1 MARIALVTGASR
13 GLGRNTALSLAR
25 RGGDIVIT
33 YHSRSDEAQAVVEEV
48 RAMGRRAVALQLDTG
63 NIAAFASFVNRLRAA
78 LAETWQRDTFDH
90 LVNNAGH
97 GDYAFIADTTEAQF
111 DRLVDEIGMASGR
124 EKG

>member
-1 MARIALVTGASR
+1 MRISDWSSDVCSSDLATMTRIALVTGASR

-78 LAETWQRDTFDH
+78 LAETWQRDT
-90 LVNNAGH
+90 
-97 GDYAFIADTTEAQF
+97 
-111 DRLVDEIGMASGR
+111 
-124 EKG
+124 